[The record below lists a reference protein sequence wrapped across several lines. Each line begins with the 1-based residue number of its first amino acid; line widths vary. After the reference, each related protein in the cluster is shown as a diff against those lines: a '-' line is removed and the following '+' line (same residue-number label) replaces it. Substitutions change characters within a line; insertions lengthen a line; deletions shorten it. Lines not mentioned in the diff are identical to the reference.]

1 MLSKKKTNKK
11 IRNRILLFALMLSN
25 TVIIFVAISGS
36 NTINIYSQEN
46 ENQQQQESSFV
57 LTAKLVDN
65 EYMWIDTNNG
75 NITNPT
81 LNITSGIDNEIT
93 IKSLEGDPEE
103 HELIIESISS
113 DTDDTTSNGK
123 GEELIASDEIEDG
136 SSTTINFNPLANQD
150 DSSIYQ
156 SLEYYCEYHPDTMRG
171 KIQIK

>member
-1 MLSKKKTNKK
+1 
-11 IRNRILLFALMLSN
+11 MLSN

-136 SSTTINFNPLANQD
+136 SSTTINFNPLASQD